1 MKRHLSGLVVAI
13 LTFVIGWSIPVR
25 VLNPHSDE
33 ILVFRMSGLSARPWA
48 LLLAYENQ
56 DLTKLD
62 PHAKARL
69 QLAVDSL
76 RGPTDNES
84 LYPRLFSR
92 ITTSAGEQ
100 RYVLVE
106 ESSLRMIPGESRL
119 RTSVFTTDGTLLSS
133 SEFGAGWRIA
143 ISGVSFIE
151 VGSVK
156 GEVLQVESFP
166 MINGA
171 DIAKQYY
178 SLVADEMRLI
188 RLEDSRGV
196 LIPNVYRTPNYT
208 IGFTHIGQSAEDWEK
223 ALTSGDTAEVLAA
236 LTWLAGKHLDPGE
249 GVPDYSHEYIS
260 EAQLVQVVR
269 TRPVIAVAVSS
280 LKDSNNPW
288 VREAATAADLTLMPL
303 W

>member
-156 GEVLQVESFP
+156 ARF
-166 MINGA
+166 
-171 DIAKQYY
+171 
-178 SLVADEMRLI
+178 
-188 RLEDSRGV
+188 SRS
-196 LIPNVYRTPNYT
+196 RA
-208 IGFTHIGQSAEDWEK
+208 FQ
-223 ALTSGDTAEVLAA
+223 
-236 LTWLAGKHLDPGE
+236 
-249 GVPDYSHEYIS
+249 
-260 EAQLVQVVR
+260 
-269 TRPVIAVAVSS
+269 
-280 LKDSNNPW
+280 
-288 VREAATAADLTLMPL
+288 
-303 W
+303 